1 MANKY
6 NNALAVLLNNGDEQI
21 LPVSKAQLI
30 ELANNQQNGQFGD
43 AKDVAAALTYL
54 LNKEADNLEE
64 AKTYVG
70 TSIGNLTS
78 TQTVEN
84 GYVMTGIT
92 ETGGVLTG
100 YTQTKL
106 DAANISYNDNSNVES
121 ALTDLYSQIGEGG
134 SVTTQIQSAIAAL
147 TNSGVSEEGKPI
159 VSISQ
164 TDGLVTAEA
173 GNISSSYVDVDNTS
187 NKFNIDGEN
196 VPTTLSTQATL
207 EQLQSEIDGLGDNAK
222 EYQLAEITSGLPTN
236 VRERKQLQVKTGSNN
251 SWTNVQNSYVDVY
264 KDSALL
270 AAQITKSGATW
281 DSTNNQIEA
290 GSGTDDVLALV
301 YEDKNGAVQLVEIN
315 VSDFLR
321 EAEAGTGLSV
331 TNGVLNVVKDANSEN
346 FLQVNS
352 DSIAVVGVQDA
363 IYTAVNTYVGGLDS
377 EIATKTDGS
386 ITYAIT
392 GIVEAD
398 GKLTSASYIA
408 LTDKNVKTTFVSS
421 DDMKQLAGET
431 DISDINKALNLLAGN
446 INTISSGT
454 LGNIVI
460 TDGTYVKASN
470 ASKNGT
476 TYSFTIDDSALGNVA
491 RLHFDTLSNNAETVS
506 ILGSNPEIQG

>member
-6 NNALAVLLNNGDEQI
+6 NNALAVLLNNGGDQV

-30 ELANNQQNGQFGD
+30 ELANSQKGQFGD
-43 AKDVAAALTYL
+43 AQDVAAALTYL
-54 LNKEADNLEE
+54 LNKTNTDLET

-70 TSIGNLTS
+70 TEISNLTS

-92 ETGGVLTG
+92 ETGGMLTG

-106 DAANISYNDNSNVES
+106 DAANISYNGNSNVES

-147 TNSGVSEEGKPI
+147 TNSEVAEDGKPI

-196 VPTTLSTQATL
+196 VPTTLSTQSVL

-301 YEDKNGAVQLVEIN
+301 YEDKNGTVQLVEIN

-346 FLQVNS
+346 FLEVNS

-363 IYTAVNTYVGGLDS
+363 IYTAVNSYVNKLDS
-377 EIATKTDGS
+377 EIETKTEGN
-386 ITYAIT
+386 ITYALT
-392 GIVEAD
+392 GLVEVD
-398 GKLTSASYIA
+398 GVLTNASYIA
-408 LTDKNVKTTFVSS
+408 LTDKNIKTELESTDALKV
-421 DDMKQLAGET
+421 LAGENG
-431 DISDINKALNLLAGN
+431 DVSDVNKALNLLANN
-446 INTISSGT
+446 INVISGGT
-454 LGNIVI
+454 LGNIEI
-460 TDGTYVKASN
+460 TEGTYIGVSN

-491 RLHFDTLSNNAETVS
+491 RLHFDTLSSNAETVS